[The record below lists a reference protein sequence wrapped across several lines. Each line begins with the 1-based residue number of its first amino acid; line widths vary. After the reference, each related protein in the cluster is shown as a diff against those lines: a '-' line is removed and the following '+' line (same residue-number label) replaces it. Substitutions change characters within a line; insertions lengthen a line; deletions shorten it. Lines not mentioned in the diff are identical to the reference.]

1 MKKYAIVAIT
11 KHGVDI
17 GRKLHSILPM
27 SDLFYPNKFAKG
39 DERKKKIEMYEG
51 SVKKAVPKLFSSYEG
66 LIMIVSIGAVVRLIA
81 PYLQNK
87 MTDPGVVVIDD
98 RAEHVISVLSGHLGG
113 ANELTNEVAALLDA
127 EPVITTASEV
137 QKTIPVDLL
146 GRRFGWTWESKENL
160 ISASAAVVN
169 EEQVAIVQ
177 ESGETNWWTY
187 DTPLP
192 DNITIYETIGQA
204 MEEKPDASLIITH
217 RQLTNEE
224 LPILDHGVLYR
235 PKVIALGIGCNRGTT
250 AEEIEQ
256 VIIETLDEL
265 QFSIQSVKAICTIDL
280 KKDEDGLLQ
289 VVDKYDWEFITYSP
303 AQLNEIPFNNPSD
316 VVYKYTGAYGVSEP
330 AALRYSQSDELIL
343 EKKKSGNVTI
353 TVALMSL

>member
-1 MKKYAIVAIT
+1 
-11 KHGVDI
+11 
-17 GRKLHSILPM
+17 
-27 SDLFYPNKFAKG
+27 
-39 DERKKKIEMYEG
+39 
-51 SVKKAVPKLFSSYEG
+51 
-66 LIMIVSIGAVVRLIA
+66 
-81 PYLQNK
+81 
-87 MTDPGVVVIDD
+87 
-98 RAEHVISVLSGHLGG
+98 
-113 ANELTNEVAALLDA
+113 
-127 EPVITTASEV
+127 
-137 QKTIPVDLL
+137 
-146 GRRFGWTWESKENL
+146 
-160 ISASAAVVN
+160 
-169 EEQVAIVQ
+169 
-177 ESGETNWWTY
+177 
-187 DTPLP
+187 
-192 DNITIYETIGQA
+192 
-204 MEEKPDASLIITH
+204 
-217 RQLTNEE
+217 
-224 LPILDHGVLYR
+224 
-235 PKVIALGIGCNRGTT
+235 KVIALGIGCNRGTT